1 MKTKISVTIL
11 VAALAAHGILLWWP
25 NLLAQAIAALTLTGL
40 LPGYLVVALLLDR
53 VTAAPTPSERLLYS
67 LAAGYLVMVVGSLLL
82 SYLPGGLATWQIY
95 AGFDGI
101 LLLLLV
107 IHQWRGEASVIATAT
122 ATSSSVQQ
130 LPLADDTS
138 AQRDLAH
145 ADLLSWPARGRTWLM
160 AGLLVLAIGGALLRF
175 PNLGYAEY
183 HGDEARAALRAAAV
197 IQGYEDV
204 LLIHKKGPTEILL
217 PTIIYSLSNHLTE
230 TTSRLP
236 FAVAGFAAIF
246 AIWLLGW
253 RLFGPLAGFIAAFL
267 LMFDG
272 YYIGF
277 ARIVQYQSIVILMT
291 ACVVLILHRL
301 TVRPVALTRYLL
313 LAALLLATGLFSHY
327 EAILAVVPATYL
339 LGVLL
344 YRYPPLR
351 TKTILATTIAGASG
365 VGVLALFYV
374 PFLLHPQFSATLTYL
389 TERRIGL
396 DLPGVSVESSFPY
409 NNLADY
415 FLRSTVYNTTYYE
428 VLRIVVVVGALILL
442 YARLWGRRTATLLG
456 AAVIVVLTVAFV
468 RPALFV
474 VGGTDTIFLFFTLA
488 LLPALLAFNRPTNEH
503 LLWLWFGLPFLFA
516 LFFTVKPRTHIYIFF
531 TPWMLLVGMSLQRV
545 EAWLRQRWQEGV
557 VRVVGVS
564 LGALGVVLF
573 GTYAYYLFIY
583 NQVEVLRLWDTE
595 WPAGYWTAYEQPDH
609 LGMFGF
615 PLAAGWK
622 VAGALYGDGTIVGD
636 YENNED
642 KQWGPMWY
650 TRGERQCE
658 RTADWFFETSS
669 FEPVSPERYQTMM
682 ENLALNNFKQ
692 WGVVTIHGQERMTIY
707 RRAAE
712 DEAFA
717 VRTLPLEAYETQ
729 FDWLTTPDLF
739 LTYPVVNPPI
749 SHPLHI
755 NLNDQIWLE
764 GYDIAYPQPLQPGD
778 IITLTLY
785 WRAQRPIETSYTVFN
800 QSFYGNGTMVAQL
813 DNLPVC
819 GRRETWQWDPGEL
832 ITDIHEIPVKA
843 DAPDGLYPL
852 YTGMYQFDSGERLRI
867 LDEAG
872 NRVADWVHL
881 TDIRIGE
888 E

>member
-1 MKTKISVTIL
+1 MKTRNTIL
-11 VAALAAHGILLWWP
+11 ILVVAIVAHGVLFWWP
-25 NLLAQAIAALTLTGL
+25 NLLAQAIATCILTGL
-40 LPGYLVVALLLDR
+40 LPAALFVELLLGGD
-53 VTAAPTPSERLLYS
+53 AAPSRAERILYTITTS
-67 LAAGYLVMVVGSLLL
+67 YTSMVLGGLLL
-82 SYLPGGLATWQIY
+82 SYLPGGLAPWQTY
-95 AGFDGI
+95 AGFDGLLI
-101 LLLLLV
+101 LLLILYWWRSDQSPV
-107 IHQWRGEASVIATAT
+107 IHHASRITRE
-122 ATSSSVQQ
+122 
-130 LPLADDTS
+130 PLERAS
-138 AQRDLAH
+138 R
-145 ADLLSWPARGRTWLM
+145 PWLIT
-160 AGLLVLAIGGALLRF
+160 GLLVLTIGGIILRF
-175 PNLGYAEY
+175 PSLGYAEY

-217 PTIIYSLSNHLTE
+217 PTVIYSLSNHLTE

-236 FAVAGFAAIF
+236 FAVAGFSALF

-253 RLFGPLAGFIAAFL
+253 RLLGPLAGFTAAFL

-277 ARIVQYQSIVILMT
+277 ARIVQYQSVVILMT
-291 ACVVLILHRL
+291 ACVVIILHRL
-301 TVRPVALTRYLL
+301 TVRPLAAARYLT
-313 LAALLLATGLFSHY
+313 LAALLLATGLLSHY
-327 EAILAVVPATYL
+327 EAALAILPATYL
-339 LGVLL
+339 LGVVL
-344 YRYPPLR
+344 YRYPEQR
-351 TKTILATTIAGASG
+351 GAVARAILIAGTIG
-365 VGVLALFYV
+365 VAVLALFYV
-374 PFLLHPQFSATLTYL
+374 PFIRHPQFSATLTYL

-396 DLPGVSVESSFPY
+396 DIPGAEVDTGFPY

-428 VLRIVVVVGALILL
+428 VIRIVVLVVALSLL
-442 YARLWGRRTATLLG
+442 YTKLWGRRAGWLLG
-456 AAVIVVLTVAFV
+456 ALLTIVLGITFWQ
-468 RPALFV
+468 PSLFIV
-474 VGGTDTIFLFFTLA
+474 NGIDYTLVFFIVA
-488 LLPALLAFNRPTNEH
+488 LLPALLYFRLPSNEH

-516 LFFTVKPRTHIYIFF
+516 LFFTLKPRTHIYIFF
-531 TPWMLLVGMSLQRV
+531 MPWMLLIGLQIQRV
-545 EAWLRQRWQEGV
+545 QAWLAARAKPVAIGILGV
-557 VRVVGVS
+557 NV
-564 LGALGVVLF
+564 GALCAALF
-573 GTYAYYLFIY
+573 GIYAYLIFIY
-583 NQVEVLRLWDTE
+583 NGVEVLRQWDTD
-595 WPAGYWTAYEQPDH
+595 WPIGYWTAYEQPDH

-622 VAGALYGDGTIVGD
+622 VAGALYGDGTISGD

-658 RTADWFFETSS
+658 LTADWFFETSS

-682 ENLALNNFKQ
+682 ENLAINNFKR
-692 WGVVTIHGQERMTIY
+692 WGVVTIHDQERMVIY
-707 RRAAE
+707 KRAE
-712 DEAFA
+712 GNEVFEE
-717 VRTLPLEAYETQ
+717 RTLPLAEFEAT

-749 SHPLHI
+749 EHQLHV
-755 NLNDQIWLE
+755 NFADKIWLE
-764 GYDIAYPQPLQPGD
+764 GYEIDYPQPLAPGD

-785 WRAQRPIETSYTVFN
+785 WRAQRPIDTSYTVFN

-813 DNLPVC
+813 DGLPVC

-852 YTGMYQFDSGERLRI
+852 YTGLYDFDSGDRLRV

-881 TDIRIGE
+881 TDIRIGVE
-888 E
+888 